1 MFYLSRR
8 RRRQMRFWGFALLLV
23 WLLGIAAAH
32 DVTMLVAYTA
42 VTLVTIT
49 IDLTAGRR
57 HRRRR
62 RHRPTRRARPGHT
75 RTHRARRAT

>member
-23 WLLGIAAAH
+23 WLLGIAATH

-42 VTLVTIT
+42 VALFTIT

-75 RTHRARRAT
+75 RTHPARRAT